1 MNKNKI
7 APQFE
12 DLYRLENTELRIR
25 RSRIGCFLV
34 LITVPWGIS
43 QDLLL
48 YPSLLKEFL
57 LIRAVE
63 MFFVGVVCWL
73 HYTKVGQK
81 HAIALGLSWAL
92 SVNIYLSL
100 MIFLADGSLSPYYAA
115 LNLVV
120 LCAAVLLPWTF
131 YETLF
136 VSLFTIIIYI
146 TACYLN
152 QVVYKTPNGNSMIAT
167 HVFFIFLTGVISVT
181 SSYFTTQA
189 RIRDFNLRTELDAR
203 NKELED
209 LDRLKSQFF
218 ANISHELRTPLT
230 LILSPIQDLLQKPE
244 LLNDKVSGLMRTAR
258 DNSLRLLKLVN
269 DVLEVVKLEEGKTE
283 LTLQNIDLNRFLK
296 GIVDS
301 MSHMAEP
308 SQIDF
313 RKELS
318 ADSIIVQAD
327 VYALE
332 RIFLNLLSNALKF
345 TPEGGS
351 VTIRS
356 KTNEKSAIIEIV
368 DTGVG
373 IDEKDLP
380 YIFDRFRQADGS
392 STRKYQGTGL
402 GLALVKDL
410 TEKMD
415 GAIAAESEPGVGT
428 IMRVSLPVR
437 EEMLTS
443 DSPEAR
449 SNEDW
454 LENMHQAAEHRAS
467 LPIESPF
474 GNLEAELPA
483 GDKPSLLIVDDEP
496 DMRKYLEGILES
508 DYRLALA
515 RDGLQGLELARK
527 LHPDLMVLDL
537 MLPELDGLEVCKQLK
552 EDPSTRD
559 IKIIL
564 LTARIDETAKI
575 TALKNGADDF
585 LTKPFS
591 RTEVETRLGNL
602 FETAKLE
609 ADLVQR
615 NEELENT
622 LGELKQTQSSLVQSE
637 KLNALGTLSAG
648 LLHEVN
654 NPLNY
659 VITALQLI
667 KKEPEVEQS
676 DDLQDYFSDIDEGVE
691 RIKNIVSDLHT
702 FAHPSAVDVKKSF
715 SLNAAVDSAMRF
727 TAQDCKGI
735 DVSKSLDS
743 NDTLLG
749 SQGHIIQVLV
759 NLLSN
764 AARAVKALNVERPK
778 KIDIRS
784 ESRNGRV
791 FVSVE
796 DNGIGMTEEI
806 MQRVFEPFFTTQDV
820 GGGMGLGL
828 SICHTITQNHGGS
841 ITVQSELGQWTRFTF
856 DIPLATQT
864 SIETISEQFA
874 MEVDGKN

>member
-1 MNKNKI
+1 MIKNLI
-7 APQFE
+7 DPQLLPAYEVE
-12 DLYRLENTELRIR
+12 DRELRIR
-25 RSRIGCFLV
+25 RSKIGCILV
-34 LITVPWGIS
+34 LLLIPSAIT
-43 QDLLL
+43 QDLIV
-48 YPSLLKEFL
+48 YPELAKTFIAIR
-57 LIRAVE
+57 LIE
-63 MFFVGVVCWL
+63 MCFVAIIYWL
-73 HYTKVGQK
+73 HFTDFGRKNIV
-81 HAIALGLSWAL
+81 ALGLTWAL
-92 SVNIYLSL
+92 SNNAYLCVLIY
-100 MIFLADGSLSPYYAA
+100 LADGSLSSYYAA
-115 LNLVV
+115 LNLVL
-120 LCAAVLLPWTF
+120 LCAAVLLPWRAV
-131 YETLF
+131 ETMA
-136 VSLFTIIIYI
+136 VSLATLVMYLI
-146 TACYLN
+146 ACYLN
-152 QVVYKTPNGNSMIAT
+152 RVIINPFEERDMLTIHS
-167 HVFFIFLTGVISVT
+167 FFILLTGIISVT
-181 SSYFTTQA
+181 STYFTTRA
-189 RIRDFNLRTELDAR
+189 RINDFNLRQELDAR

-244 LLNDKVSGLMRTAR
+244 LLNDKVSGLMQTAR

-283 LTLQNIDLNRFLK
+283 LTLQNIELNRFLK

-318 ADSIIVQAD
+318 ADSIMVQAD

-415 GAIAAESEPGVGT
+415 GAITAESEPGVGT
-428 IMRVSLPVR
+428 VMRVSLPVR

-467 LPIESPF
+467 LPMESPF
-474 GNLEAELPA
+474 GTLEAELPA

-515 RDGLQGLELARK
+515 RDGRQGLELARK

-622 LGELKQTQSSLVQSE
+622 LGELKKTQSSLVQSE

-743 NDTLLG
+743 KDTLLG

-764 AARAVKALNVERPK
+764 AARAVRELNVERAP

-791 FVSVE
+791 FISVE

-874 MEVDGKN
+874 MEVDGEN